1 MTPRFPLQST
11 VSRILFSGNPVIAPR
26 WTPGGPCSQVPDGF
40 QEREISRL
48 ECVLSLRLSDLPAL
62 HKELGAFTIGT
73 DQPVLLRTERI
84 RKIALPVFTFQAV
97 IGEDLLG
104 RFPGSPRDRV

>member
-1 MTPRFPLQST
+1 MQ
-11 VSRILFSGNPVIAPR
+11 VSSGFRFSGNPVIAPR

-73 DQPVLLRTERI
+73 DQPVLLRTEGI
-84 RKIALPVFTFQAV
+84 RKIAVESRKVVPICF
-97 IGEDLLG
+97 
-104 RFPGSPRDRV
+104 GSSLTKSYQSTGC